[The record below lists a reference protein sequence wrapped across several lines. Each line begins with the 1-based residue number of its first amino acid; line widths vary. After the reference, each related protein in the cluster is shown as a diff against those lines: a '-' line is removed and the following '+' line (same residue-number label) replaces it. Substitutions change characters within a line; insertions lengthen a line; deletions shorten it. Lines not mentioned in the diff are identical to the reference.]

1 MSFLVLNMKTVPLR
15 KKSKKKKLLTQ
26 GSFYHRPGKR
36 QVIIQTGI
44 ACSNIDEDK
53 VGKMYS
59 MFITS
64 QVIFSEIFQIY
75 WFSDTTVWIYD
86 LAQHI

>member
-1 MSFLVLNMKTVPLR
+1 MDDLNVIFCLKYENCPTE
-15 KKSKKKKLLTQ
+15 KKKQKKKLLTQ

-75 WFSDTTVWIYD
+75 
-86 LAQHI
+86 

>member
-1 MSFLVLNMKTVPLR
+1 MDDLNVIFCLKYENCPTE
-15 KKSKKKKLLTQ
+15 KKKLLTQ

-75 WFSDTTVWIYD
+75 
-86 LAQHI
+86 